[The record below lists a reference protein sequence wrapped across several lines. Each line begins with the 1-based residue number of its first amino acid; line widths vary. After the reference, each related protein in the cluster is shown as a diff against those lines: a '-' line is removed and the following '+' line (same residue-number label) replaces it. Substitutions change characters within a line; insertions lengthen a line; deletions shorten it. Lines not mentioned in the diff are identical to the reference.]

1 MTVPPEHLLNLPRIR
16 VVSIQYDEKQIEFE
30 IESTQGYSICHQCGG
45 KATEFHGSDQQLR
58 LRHLPVCG
66 RPAILWL
73 RPKRYRCQNCDG
85 GPTTTESPDWYDAK
99 AGCTKA
105 FAKFLMVEL
114 VGGTIQDVTRK
125 HGVSYDLVRGLLKR
139 EVKGEV
145 DWTPIKV
152 LRILGLDEIS
162 LLKGHSDF
170 VTIVSTQDE
179 EGNPEVLAVLKGREK
194 ETIVKF
200 LKTIPAKLRK
210 TIEEV
215 CTDLYEGFI
224 GAVEEVLPETR
235 IVADRFHVA
244 KLYRAA
250 VDQVRKVELK
260 ELNRVL
266 EKEEYAGLKGV
277 LWMLRK
283 RNEDLA
289 AEEKKILALLFNA
302 SPLLQKAY
310 RLREKLTRIF
320 DRDHTKESG
329 ERAIRR
335 WMAEVRAS
343 GLGCFDQF
351 LTTLEKQM
359 DLITNYFINRSSSGW
374 VEGLN
379 NKIKVLKRRAYGITN
394 LANLFR
400 RIWLDLNGYE
410 AFAN

>member
-1 MTVPPEHLLNLPRIR
+1 
-16 VVSIQYDEKQIEFE
+16 
-30 IESTQGYSICHQCGG
+30 
-45 KATEFHGSDQQLR
+45 
-58 LRHLPVCG
+58 
-66 RPAILWL
+66 
-73 RPKRYRCQNCDG
+73 
-85 GPTTTESPDWYDAK
+85 
-99 AGCTKA
+99 
-105 FAKFLMVEL
+105 
-114 VGGTIQDVTRK
+114 
-125 HGVSYDLVRGLLKR
+125 VSYDLVRGLLKR
-139 EVKGEV
+139 YVKGEV
-145 DWTPIKV
+145 DWKSIKV

-162 LLKGHSDF
+162 LLKGHSEF

-194 ETIVKF
+194 QTIVKF
-200 LKTIPAKLRK
+200 LKTIPVKLRK

-224 GAVEEVLPETR
+224 KAVEEVLPEAR
-235 IVADRFHVA
+235 MVADRFHVA

-283 RNEDLA
+283 RSEDLE
-289 AEEKKILALLFNA
+289 AEEKKILGLLFDA
-302 SPLLQKAY
+302 SPLLQEAY

-320 DRDHTKESG
+320 DRDHTQESG

-335 WMAEVRAS
+335 WMADVRAS
-343 GLGCFDQF
+343 GLDCFDQF
-351 LTTLEKQM
+351 LVTLEKQI